1 VAGRDP
7 GGRGRPARKYSQA
20 ARLHDLIRILE
31 VRHGSTADELAEE
44 CGVTRRTIYRDL
56 QAIEDAGYP
65 LVKEPSGDGRML
77 YRFLTGFSKIPPIT
91 FSLPELMTLYLCR
104 GQLGLLQG
112 TPFLDDLD
120 AVFGRIRASL
130 PPRSVAH
137 LERLAQAVTP
147 RFQGRR
153 DYGDKREILES
164 LRRAL
169 LYQYRC
175 TIRYA
180 PARRAAADYLC
191 DPYTLLFFKDALYVV
206 GYVHSRQALRR
217 FLVDRIE
224 DVQVSEDRFEIP
236 DSFDLEEV
244 DREAFGMVGDGLQ
257 HIRVRFL
264 PEVAHLIRERQWH
277 PTQQLDEQPDGS
289 LILALQAGGHK
300 EILAWLYSYLP
311 HLEVL
316 APEDL
321 RQAFVAGLQ
330 QALRGSEP
338 LVT

>member
-1 VAGRDP
+1 MAGRGAD
-7 GGRGRPARKYSQA
+7 GAGRPPRKYSQA

-44 CGVTRRTIYRDL
+44 CGVTRRTVYRDL

-65 LVKEPSGDGRML
+65 LIKEPSGDGRVL

-104 GQLGLLQG
+104 GQLGLLEG

-120 AVFGRIRASL
+120 AVLGRIRASL

-153 DYGDKREILES
+153 DYDDKRDVLEA

-169 LYQYRC
+169 LFQYRC
-175 TIRYA
+175 TIRYT
-180 PARRAAADYLC
+180 PVRRDADDYLC
-191 DPYTLLFFKDALYVV
+191 DPYTLLFFKDALYLVA
-206 GYVHSRQALRR
+206 YVHNRQDLRR

-224 DVQVSEDRFEIP
+224 AVKVSEERFDMPE
-236 DSFDLEEV
+236 DFDL
-244 DREAFGMVGDGLQ
+244 DKLDQKAFGIVGDHAQ
-257 HIRVRFL
+257 SIRIRFF

-277 PTQQLDEQPDGS
+277 PTQQIEEQQDGS
-289 LILALQAGGHK
+289 LILSLQAGGDK

-316 APEDL
+316 SPDDL
-321 RQAFVAGLQ
+321 REAFISGLQ
-330 QALRGSEP
+330 KALQASS
-338 LVT
+338 

>member
-1 VAGRDP
+1 MAGHQP
-7 GGRGRPARKYSQA
+7 GRPGRPPRKYSQA

-65 LVKEPSGDGRML
+65 LIKEPSGDGRIL
-77 YRFLTGFSKIPPIT
+77 YGFLTGFSKIPPIT
-91 FSLPELMTLYLCR
+91 FSLSELMTLYLCR
-104 GQLGLLQG
+104 GQLGMLEG

-147 RFQGRR
+147 RFQGTR
-153 DYGDKREILES
+153 DYRGKREVLES

-180 PARRAAADYLC
+180 PARRKAAEYLC
-191 DPYTLLFFKDALYVV
+191 DPYTLLFFKESLYVV
-206 GYVHSRQALRR
+206 GYAHNRGDLRR

-224 DVQVSEDRFEIP
+224 SVRVGEERFEIP
-236 DSFDLEEV
+236 EDFRLDEE
-244 DREAFGMVGDGLQ
+244 DREAFGMVGEKPQ
-257 HIRVRFL
+257 PIRVRFFS
-264 PEVAHLIRERQWH
+264 EVSHLIRERQWH
-277 PTQQLDEQPDGS
+277 PTQQLEEQPDGS
-289 LILALQAGGHK
+289 LILSLQAGGHK
-300 EILAWLYSYLP
+300 EILAWLYSFLP

-316 APEDL
+316 GPDTL
-321 RQAFVAGLQ
+321 RHAFAAGLQ
-330 QALRGSEP
+330 QALDAT
-338 LVT
+338 L

>member
-1 VAGRDP
+1 MAGPKPD
-7 GGRGRPARKYSQA
+7 GRGRPARKYSQA

-31 VRHGSTADELAEE
+31 VRHGSTVDELVEE

-65 LVKEPSGDGRML
+65 LIREPSGDGRVV

-104 GQLGLLQG
+104 GQLGLLEG

-120 AVFGRIRASL
+120 AVFGRIRAGL

-137 LERLAQAVTP
+137 LERLAGAVTP

-153 DYGDKREILES
+153 DYGNKRDVLEA

-180 PARRAAADYLC
+180 PARRAPADYVC
-191 DPYTLLFFKDALYVV
+191 DPYTLLFFKDAMYVV
-206 GYVHSRQALRR
+206 GYVHGRKALRR

-224 DVQVSEDRFEIP
+224 HVHVEEERFEIP
-236 DSFDLEEV
+236 EDFDLDEV
-244 DREAFGMVGDGLQ
+244 DREAFGVVGEKP
-257 HIRVRFL
+257 RPVKVRFF

-277 PTQQLDEQPDGS
+277 PTQTLEEQPDGS
-289 LILALQAGGHK
+289 LILSLQAGGHK
-300 EILAWLYSYLP
+300 EILAWLYSFLP

-316 APEDL
+316 SPGDL
-321 RQAFVAGLQ
+321 RQSFLAGLQ
-330 QALRGSEP
+330 QALTAAKVS
-338 LVT
+338 T

>member
-1 VAGRDP
+1 MDDRGAD
-7 GGRGRPARKYSQA
+7 GRGRPSRRYSQA
-20 ARLHDLIRILE
+20 ARLHDLIRLLE
-31 VRHGSTADELAEE
+31 ARHGCSADELAEE

-56 QAIEDAGYP
+56 QAIEEAGYP
-65 LVKEPSGDGRML
+65 LVKETSGDGRVL

-104 GQLGLLQG
+104 GQLGLLEG

-153 DYGDKREILES
+153 DYGAKRGVLEA

-180 PARRAAADYLC
+180 PARRPLADYPC
-191 DPYTLLFFKDALYVV
+191 DPYTLLFFKDALYLV
-206 GYVHSRQALRR
+206 GHVHSRRALRR

-224 DVQVSEDRFEIP
+224 SVQVHEERFEIP
-236 DSFDLEEV
+236 DSFDLEQL
-244 DREAFGMVGDGLQ
+244 DAQAFGMVGEEPQ
-257 HIRVRFL
+257 PVRVRFL

-277 PTQQLDEQPDGS
+277 PSQQLQECADGS
-289 LILALQAGGHK
+289 LVLSMQAGGHK
-300 EILAWLYSYLP
+300 EILAWLYSFLP
-311 HLEVL
+311 HVQVL
-316 APEDL
+316 APDQL
-321 RQAFVAGLQ
+321 RQSFDAGLQ
-330 QALRGSEP
+330 QALR
-338 LVT
+338 L